1 MVLPELTR
9 QSIQRRLGS
18 FTTSASRVWY
28 PATASV
34 WAASLWRRVASC
46 CAALR
51 ARRRSSAALCSSR
64 AARSDFCG
72 QLQRWEC
79 RKAGRPGTLVLSH
92 RSSLPDGTLPSIRTA
107 TGQCCLQKR
116 VCRHRLRCSSTAAY
130 LLQAAHMHSCRAA
143 TSHKIALW

>member
-1 MVLPELTR
+1 MVPPELTR

-64 AARSDFCG
+64 AVRSDFC
-72 QLQRWEC
+72 
-79 RKAGRPGTLVLSH
+79 
-92 RSSLPDGTLPSIRTA
+92 
-107 TGQCCLQKR
+107 
-116 VCRHRLRCSSTAAY
+116 
-130 LLQAAHMHSCRAA
+130 RAA
-143 TSHKIALW
+143 SALLAVQEGRLPWQTFAVSLRFCLMTLCQT

>member
-1 MVLPELTR
+1 MVPTELTR

-64 AARSDFCG
+64 AARSDFCRAG
-72 QLQRWEC
+72 FPVGGC
-79 RKAGRPGTLVLSH
+79 AGRLPQQNLAPSSCYILITLCW
-92 RSSLPDGTLPSIRTA
+92 T
-107 TGQCCLQKR
+107 
-116 VCRHRLRCSSTAAY
+116 
-130 LLQAAHMHSCRAA
+130 
-143 TSHKIALW
+143 